1 MKVGLGLVFG
11 AALGILVALLF
22 FEDALVYGI
31 VGGAA
36 LGLLA
41 GVVLN
46 NNKKQ
51 A

>member
-11 AALGILVALLF
+11 AGLGIIVALLF
-22 FEDALVYGI
+22 FENALVYGI
-31 VGGAA
+31 VGGAV

-41 GVVLN
+41 GVVLD